1 MTTTGADAL
10 SSSPTLA
17 AELLATASTVPGVTG
32 VFPTVLAPKA
42 VLDTAVALLT
52 QRTPQTVLVE
62 EGEGGIT
69 VTLSIGV
76 DHSFSAAETCRAVY
90 DAVAAQLAT
99 SEPGSSVAGI
109 RVSVAQV
116 G

>member
-1 MTTTGADAL
+1 MTITGSDAL

-17 AELLATASTVPGVTG
+17 AELLATASTVPGVAG
-32 VFPTVLAPKA
+32 VFPTVLAAKA
-42 VLDTAVALLT
+42 ILDTAVALVT
-52 QRTPQTVLVE
+52 QRAPQAVLVE
-62 EGEGGIT
+62 EGDGGIT

-76 DHSFSAAETCRAVY
+76 DDAFPAAATCRAVY
-90 DAVAAQLAT
+90 DAVAAQLAA
-99 SEPGSSVAGI
+99 SEPGSAVAAI